1 MAREGVK
8 WPALPLSVYL
18 LLAILLVTAPVVCLI
33 SVVDYVGTA
42 RELEENADEFQ
53 DQTETGI
60 VLSMTLVDTG
70 LNLFDNTLDRRMEGG
85 SARSLRS
92 MSGPEEI
99 PGRWTSPGSGRNSAG
114 RWRSMSSTRAASSS
128 TPPTNP
134 ISGSISGLSPIST
147 TG

>member
-53 DQTETGI
+53 DQAETGI
-60 VLSMTLVDTG
+60 VLSMALVDTG
-70 LNLFDNTLDRRMEGG
+70 LKLFDNTLDRRLEEGF
-85 SARSLRS
+85 
-92 MSGPEEI
+92 GPVLAEYERAKRD
-99 PGRWTSPGSGRNSAG
+99 PGGCGT
-114 RWRSMSSTRAASSS
+114 
-128 TPPTNP
+128 
-134 ISGSISGLSPIST
+134 ST